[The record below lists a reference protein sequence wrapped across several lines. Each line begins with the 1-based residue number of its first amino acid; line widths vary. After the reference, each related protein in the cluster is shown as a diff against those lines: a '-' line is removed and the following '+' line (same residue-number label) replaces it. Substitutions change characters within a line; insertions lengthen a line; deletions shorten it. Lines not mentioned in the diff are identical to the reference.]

1 MYLLT
6 SASTTNEFISL
17 HVYYYYLALVRSPL
31 TVAFPLFSVYVSQLA
46 FRLNNYFLATFDP

>member
-6 SASTTNEFISL
+6 SASTNGFISL
-17 HVYYYYLALVRSPL
+17 HVYYYYLALVQSPL